1 MKTFKEYGETV
12 YALARYPKVGNN
24 LVYPVLGLVGEAGE
38 AAEKV
43 KKLWRDFGITS
54 DPTRVVSFTD
64 DFARAGM
71 VEEARKIVELRE
83 GLIKEL
89 GDVLWYVNAAAMEL
103 GITLEDVAEQNVN
116 KLIDRTNRNVIHGSG
131 DNR

>member
-1 MKTFKEYGETV
+1 M
-12 YALARYPKVGNN
+12 
-24 LVYPVLGLVGEAGE
+24 VYPVLGLVGEAGE

-43 KKLWRDFGITS
+43 KKLWRDFGVTS
-54 DPTRVVSFTD
+54 DPTRVISFTD

-103 GITLEDVAEQNVN
+103 GITLEDVAQTNVD
-116 KLIDRTNRNVIHGSG
+116 KLIDRTNRNVINGSG